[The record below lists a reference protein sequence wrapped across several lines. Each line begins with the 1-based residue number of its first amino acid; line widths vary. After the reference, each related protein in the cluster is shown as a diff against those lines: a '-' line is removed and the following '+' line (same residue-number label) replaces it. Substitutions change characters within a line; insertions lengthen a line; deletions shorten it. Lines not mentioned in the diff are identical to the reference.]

1 MGTLCLALV
10 LLAIS
15 SVSAGGYKV
24 VKVCDGDT
32 IAVQKGAVTMT
43 VDLAG
48 IDAPELGSNPLT
60 PGQPYAQEALYFLKK
75 RLLNKQVAL
84 VIHNKIPEEPLAATI
99 LLNGRS
105 INVEMVRQGLAE
117 VCFDQRLR
125 GLGVDGLL
133 RAQKEA
139 RSAGLGIWS
148 LGDDYVRPKAWR
160 QKTRERCAWATLLY
174 ILVKERKK

>member
-1 MGTLCLALV
+1 M
-10 LLAIS
+10 
-15 SVSAGGYKV
+15 
-24 VKVCDGDT
+24 
-32 IAVQKGAVTMT
+32 
-43 VDLAG
+43 
-48 IDAPELGSNPLT
+48 
-60 PGQPYAQEALYFLKK
+60 
-75 RLLNKQVAL
+75 NKQVAL